1 MRLISSR
8 MAAVVLLV
16 ALAAS
21 GCNRHADSAMPG
33 DGTFRAEK
41 ARAQSARDIAEE
53 RCRTQTH
60 AAAKDDCLTRAEAE
74 YGRLVAAAE
83 LRRDAREVDL
93 PEIAKS
99 RSGGP

>member
-1 MRLISSR
+1 MPIISSR
-8 MAAVVLLV
+8 SAALVLLIAAVTG
-16 ALAAS
+16 

-41 ARAQSARDIAEE
+41 ARAESARDVAEE

-99 RSGGP
+99 RSGGQ